1 MDNAIKIL
9 VKELDWCNK
18 NIESEEFLRG
28 CNHFLS
34 LLIGCRE
41 VTRKFDDLTMQTFE
55 KIAEGMHEKIKNG

>member
-18 NIESEEFLRG
+18 NIESEEFRRG
-28 CNHFLS
+28 CNHCLS

-41 VTRKFDDLTMQTFE
+41 VTRGLDDIFMQTSE
-55 KIAEGMHEKIKNG
+55 KIAKGMHETMKG